1 MSPDIFKKKIF
12 PLIDND
18 EKVFFVV
25 IDNFRLD
32 QWWLIKE
39 LLDDYYTIEDD
50 ELYYS
55 ILPTATQ
62 YARNAIFSGLMPLQ
76 IEELFPDLWIGE
88 EDEEN
93 KNINE
98 EELIQT
104 QITRYRKKIDF
115 SYHKINNT
123 QAGEKLVEQL
133 KQLENKQLNVCV
145 LNFVDMLSHARTESK
160 MIRELANSE
169 SAYRSLTKSW
179 FRHSSAFTLF
189 KELAKRD
196 FKVIITTDHGTIQ
209 VDKAVKIIGDKN
221 TNVNL
226 RYKVGKS
233 LSYNKKEVFE
243 ITQPDKFGLPSPNV
257 SSSYIFALGNDFFA
271 YPNNYNYYVNYYK
284 NTFQHGGIS
293 MEEMLI
299 PIVTMNPKKIG

>member
-1 MSPDIFKKKIF
+1 MSPDILKEDY

-18 EKVFFVV
+18 ESLFVV

-145 LNFVDMLSHARTESK
+145 L
-160 MIRELANSE
+160 IRGYVIACAN
-169 SAYRSLTKSW
+169 R
-179 FRHSSAFTLF
+179 
-189 KELAKRD
+189 
-196 FKVIITTDHGTIQ
+196 
-209 VDKAVKIIGDKN
+209 VK
-221 TNVNL
+221 
-226 RYKVGKS
+226 
-233 LSYNKKEVFE
+233 
-243 ITQPDKFGLPSPNV
+243 
-257 SSSYIFALGNDFFA
+257 ND
-271 YPNNYNYYVNYYK
+271 
-284 NTFQHGGIS
+284 T
-293 MEEMLI
+293 
-299 PIVTMNPKKIG
+299 